1 MYDKSFSLRI
11 ISPDRVVYE
20 GEATSVSVPG
30 ASGGFQVLYNHAPL
44 LSALLAGPVTVKS
57 IQGDDALYATGGGFL
72 EVHDNSVVV
81 LVESAERPDEID
93 VRRAEDARDRAVQRL
108 RSGARSVDIPRAE
121 AALQRALNRLRL
133 AGHH

>member
-1 MYDKSFSLRI
+1 MYDKPFSLRI

-44 LSALLAGPVTVKS
+44 LSALLAGPVKVKPVE
-57 IQGDDALYATGGGFL
+57 GDDEVFATGGGFL
-72 EVHDNSVVV
+72 EVHDNVVVV

-93 VRRAEDARDRAVQRL
+93 VKRAESSRDRALQRL
-108 RSGARSVDIPRAE
+108 RSGARSTDIARAE
-121 AALQRALNRLRL
+121 SSLQRALNRLRL
-133 AGHH
+133 AGQH